1 MMWLWLLVVAG
12 KTSTTELICKIFE
25 DNGYKVGCN
34 REGSNL
40 TEGVT
45 TMILNACSLNG
56 ECKKDILII
65 ESDERYLR
73 HTLKH
78 FRPKYLVVLNLYRD
92 QLGRNGHPELIYDII
107 KEAIADDIHL
117 VLNADDPLVAS
128 YGFNRDNVTYFGM
141 SKNDFSTDEFVGAA
155 NDGAFCPVCKE
166 PMEYDFYHYN
176 HIGSY
181 KCKACGYKRMTP
193 QHAVTNLDLANK
205 QLTINN
211 KHKITM
217 DLSSVFTAYNLLAAF
232 AVAKLVG
239 VKEEKIIE
247 PLNEYVLQN
256 GRVQKY
262 DINGKPCTILMAKH
276 ENTVSYNQNL
286 LHIVREK
293 IPSTVVLI
301 LDDVSRRYF
310 TVETAWLWDI
320 DFELL
325 KSDSVKKI
333 IIGGRY
339 VHDYT
344 TRIEFAGV
352 DMKKVVGFEDL
363 DDMMKEVKEKPKGDI
378 IYLVTCFLD
387 KTKFIARIKD

>member
-1 MMWLWLLVVAG
+1 MMWLLLLVVAG

-56 ECKKDILII
+56 ECKKDVLII

-239 VKEEKIIE
+239 VKEEKIVE

-344 TRIEFAGV
+344 TRLEFAGI
-352 DMKKVVGFEDL
+352 DMKKIVGFENL
-363 DDMMKEVKEKPKGDI
+363 DDMMKEVKEKPKGDM

>member
-1 MMWLWLLVVAG
+1 MLLLVVAG

-56 ECKKDILII
+56 ECKKDVLII

-128 YGFNRDNVTYFGM
+128 YGFKRDNVTYFGM

-155 NDGAFCPVCKE
+155 NDGAFCPICKE

-181 KCKACGYKRMTP
+181 KCKACGYKRVTP
-193 QHAVTNLDLANK
+193 QHAVTSLDLANK
-205 QLTINN
+205 QLTINT

-239 VKEEKIIE
+239 VKEEKIVE

-293 IPSTVVLI
+293 IPSTVILI

-352 DMKKVVGFEDL
+352 DMKKVVGFENL
-363 DDMMKEVKEKPKGDI
+363 DDMMKEVKEKPKGDM

>member
-1 MMWLWLLVVAG
+1 MMWLWLLVVVG

-56 ECKKDILII
+56 ECKKDVLII

-107 KEAIADDIHL
+107 KEAITDDIHL

-155 NDGAFCPVCKE
+155 NDGAFCPICKE

-181 KCKACGYKRMTP
+181 KCKACGYKRVTP

-232 AVAKLVG
+232 SVAKLVG

-352 DMKKVVGFEDL
+352 DMKKVVGFENL
-363 DDMMKEVKEKPKGDI
+363 DDMMKEVKEKPKGDM

>member
-1 MMWLWLLVVAG
+1 MMWLWLLVVVG

-56 ECKKDILII
+56 ECKKDVLII

-107 KEAIADDIHL
+107 KEAITDDIHL

-155 NDGAFCPVCKE
+155 NDGAFCPICKE

-181 KCKACGYKRMTP
+181 KCKACGYKRVEP
-193 QHAVTNLDLANK
+193 QHAVTSLDLPNK

-239 VKEEKIIE
+239 VKEDKIVE

-352 DMKKVVGFEDL
+352 DMKKVVGFENL
-363 DDMMKEVKEKPKGDI
+363 DDMMKEVKEKTKGDM

>member
-1 MMWLWLLVVAG
+1 MWLLVVAG

-56 ECKKDILII
+56 ECAKDVLII

-128 YGFNRDNVTYFGM
+128 YGFKRENVTYFGM
-141 SKNDFSTDEFVGAA
+141 NRNDFSTDEFVGAA
-155 NDGAFCPVCKE
+155 NDGAFCPICKE

-181 KCKACGYKRMTP
+181 KCKACGYKRVEP
-193 QHAVTNLDLANK
+193 QYAVTNLDLANK
-205 QLTINN
+205 QLTINK

-217 DLSSVFTAYNLLAAF
+217 DLSSVFTAYNLLAAY

-239 VKEEKIIE
+239 VKGDKIIE

-325 KSDSVKKI
+325 KNDSVKKI
-333 IIGGRY
+333 IVGGRY

-344 TRIEFAGV
+344 TRLEFAGI

-363 DDMMKEVKEKPKGDI
+363 DDMMKEVKEKPKGDM

-387 KTKFIARIKD
+387 KTKFIARIDK

>member
-1 MMWLWLLVVAG
+1 MWLLVAAG

-45 TMILNACSLNG
+45 TMILNVCSLNG
-56 ECKKDILII
+56 ECQKDILII

-107 KEAIADDIHL
+107 KDAIADDIHL
-117 VLNADDPLVAS
+117 VFNADDPLVAS
-128 YGFNRDNVTYFGM
+128 YGFKCENVTYFGM
-141 SKNDFSTDEFVGAA
+141 SKNDFSTDEFVGVA

-181 KCKACGYKRMTP
+181 KCKACGYKRVEP
-193 QHAVTNLDLANK
+193 QFAVTSLDLVNK

-217 DLSSVFTAYNLLAAF
+217 DLSSVFTAYNLLAAY

-239 VKEEKIIE
+239 VKGDKIIE

-325 KSDSVKKI
+325 KNDSVKKI

-344 TRIEFAGV
+344 TRLEFAGI

-363 DDMMKEVKEKPKGDI
+363 DDMMKEVKEKPKGDM

-387 KTKFIARIKD
+387 KTKFIARIDK

>member
-1 MMWLWLLVVAG
+1 M
-12 KTSTTELICKIFE
+12 
-25 DNGYKVGCN
+25 
-34 REGSNL
+34 

-56 ECKKDILII
+56 ECKKDVLII

-141 SKNDFSTDEFVGAA
+141 NKNDFSTEEFVGAA

-166 PMEYDFYHYN
+166 PMAYDFYHYN

-181 KCKACGYKRMTP
+181 KCQACGYKRMSP
-193 QHAVTNLDLANK
+193 QYTVTNLDLANK

-286 LHIVREK
+286 LHIVREN

-310 TVETAWLWDI
+310 TVETSWLWDI
-320 DFELL
+320 DFDLL
-325 KSDSVKKI
+325 KNDSVKKI

-344 TRIEFAGV
+344 TRLEFAGI

-363 DDMMKEVKEKPKGDI
+363 DDMMKEVKEKPKGDM

>member
-1 MMWLWLLVVAG
+1 MWLWLLVVVG

-128 YGFNRDNVTYFGM
+128 YGFKRDNVTYFGM
-141 SKNDFSTDEFVGAA
+141 SKNNFSTDEFVGAA

-378 IYLVTCFLD
+378 VYLVTCFLD

>member
-1 MMWLWLLVVAG
+1 
-12 KTSTTELICKIFE
+12 
-25 DNGYKVGCN
+25 
-34 REGSNL
+34 
-40 TEGVT
+40 
-45 TMILNACSLNG
+45 
-56 ECKKDILII
+56 
-65 ESDERYLR
+65 
-73 HTLKH
+73 
-78 FRPKYLVVLNLYRD
+78 
-92 QLGRNGHPELIYDII
+92 
-107 KEAIADDIHL
+107 
-117 VLNADDPLVAS
+117 
-128 YGFNRDNVTYFGM
+128 
-141 SKNDFSTDEFVGAA
+141 
-155 NDGAFCPVCKE
+155 
-166 PMEYDFYHYN
+166 
-176 HIGSY
+176 
-181 KCKACGYKRMTP
+181 
-193 QHAVTNLDLANK
+193 
-205 QLTINN
+205 
-211 KHKITM
+211 
-217 DLSSVFTAYNLLAAF
+217 
-232 AVAKLVG
+232 
-239 VKEEKIIE
+239 
-247 PLNEYVLQN
+247 
-256 GRVQKY
+256 
-262 DINGKPCTILMAKH
+262 MAKH

-378 IYLVTCFLD
+378 VYLVTCFLD

>member
-1 MMWLWLLVVAG
+1 MMWLWLLVVVG

-56 ECKKDILII
+56 ECKKDVLII

-107 KEAIADDIHL
+107 KEAITDDIHL

-181 KCKACGYKRMTP
+181 KCKACGYKRVTP
-193 QHAVTNLDLANK
+193 QHAVTNLDLENK
-205 QLTINN
+205 KLTINN

-232 AVAKLVG
+232 SVAKLVG

-363 DDMMKEVKEKPKGDI
+363 DDMMKEVKEKPKGDM

>member
-1 MMWLWLLVVAG
+1 MWLLVVAG

-45 TMILNACSLNG
+45 TMILNACSVNG
-56 ECKKDILII
+56 ECQKDILII
-65 ESDERYLR
+65 ESDARYLR

-78 FRPKYLVVLNLYRD
+78 FRPQYLVVLNLYRD

-107 KEAIADDIHL
+107 KDAIADDIHL

-128 YGFNRDNVTYFGM
+128 YGFKRENVTYFGM
-141 SKNDFSTDEFVGAA
+141 NKNDFSTDEFVGAA

-181 KCKACGYKRMTP
+181 KCKSCGYKRMTP
-193 QHAVTNLDLANK
+193 QYAVTNLDLANK

-217 DLSSVFTAYNLLAAF
+217 DLSSVFTAYNLLAAY

-239 VKEEKIIE
+239 VKGEKIIE

-286 LHIVREK
+286 LHIVREN

-325 KSDSVKKI
+325 KNDSVKKI

-344 TRIEFAGV
+344 TRLEFAGI

-363 DDMMKEVKEKPKGDI
+363 DDMMKEVKEKPKGDM

-387 KTKFIARIKD
+387 KTKFIARIDK

>member
-1 MMWLWLLVVAG
+1 MLLLVVAG

-40 TEGVT
+40 TEGVM

-56 ECKKDILII
+56 ECKKDVLII

-128 YGFNRDNVTYFGM
+128 YGFKHDNVTYFGM

-155 NDGAFCPVCKE
+155 NDGAFCPICKE

-181 KCKACGYKRMTP
+181 KCKACGYKRVTP
-193 QHAVTNLDLANK
+193 QHAVTSLDLANK
-205 QLTINN
+205 QLTINT

-239 VKEEKIIE
+239 VKEEKIVE

-293 IPSTVVLI
+293 IPSTVILI

-352 DMKKVVGFEDL
+352 DMKKVVGFENL
-363 DDMMKEVKEKPKGDI
+363 DDMMKEVKEKPKGDM

>member
-1 MMWLWLLVVAG
+1 MWLWLLVAVG

-128 YGFNRDNVTYFGM
+128 YGFKRDNVTYFGM

-211 KHKITM
+211 KYKITM

-363 DDMMKEVKEKPKGDI
+363 DDMMKEVKEKPKGDM

>member
-1 MMWLWLLVVAG
+1 MLLLVVAG

-56 ECKKDILII
+56 ECKKDVLII

-141 SKNDFSTDEFVGAA
+141 SKNDFSTDEFVGVA

-239 VKEEKIIE
+239 VKEEKIVE

-344 TRIEFAGV
+344 TRLEFAGI
-352 DMKKVVGFEDL
+352 DMKKIVGFENL
-363 DDMMKEVKEKPKGDI
+363 DDMMKEVKEKPKGDM

>member
-1 MMWLWLLVVAG
+1 MMWLWLLVVVG

-34 REGSNL
+34 KEGSNL

-56 ECKKDILII
+56 ECKKDVLII

-107 KEAIADDIHL
+107 KEAITDDIHL

-155 NDGAFCPVCKE
+155 NDGAFCPICKE

-181 KCKACGYKRMTP
+181 KCKACGYKRVEP
-193 QHAVTNLDLANK
+193 QHAVTSLDLPNK

-239 VKEEKIIE
+239 VKEDKIVE

-352 DMKKVVGFEDL
+352 DMKKVVGFENL
-363 DDMMKEVKEKPKGDI
+363 DDMMKEVKEKPKGDM

>member
-1 MMWLWLLVVAG
+1 MWLLVVVG

-56 ECKKDILII
+56 QCQKDILII

-107 KEAIADDIHL
+107 KDAIADDIHL

-128 YGFNRDNVTYFGM
+128 YGFKRENVTYFGM
-141 SKNDFSTDEFVGAA
+141 NKNDFSTDEFVGAA

-193 QHAVTNLDLANK
+193 QYAVTNLDLANK

-217 DLSSVFTAYNLLAAF
+217 DLSSVFTAYNLLAAY

-239 VKEEKIIE
+239 VKGEKIIE

-286 LHIVREK
+286 LHIVREN

-325 KSDSVKKI
+325 KNDSVKKI

-344 TRIEFAGV
+344 TRLEFAGI

-363 DDMMKEVKEKPKGDI
+363 DDMMKEVKEKPKGDM

-387 KTKFIARIKD
+387 KTKFIARIDK

>member
-1 MMWLWLLVVAG
+1 MWLLVVVG

-128 YGFNRDNVTYFGM
+128 YGFKRDNVTYFGM
-141 SKNDFSTDEFVGAA
+141 SKNNFSTDEFVGAA

-378 IYLVTCFLD
+378 VYLVTCFLD

>member
-1 MMWLWLLVVAG
+1 MLLLVVVG

-56 ECKKDILII
+56 ECKKDVLII

-107 KEAIADDIHL
+107 KEAITDDIHL

-155 NDGAFCPVCKE
+155 NDGAFCPICKE

-181 KCKACGYKRMTP
+181 KCKSCGYKRVTP

-239 VKEEKIIE
+239 VKEEKIVE

-325 KSDSVKKI
+325 KNDSVKKI

-352 DMKKVVGFEDL
+352 DMRKVVGFEDL
-363 DDMMKEVKEKPKGDI
+363 DDMMKEVKEKPKGDM

>member
-1 MMWLWLLVVAG
+1 M
-12 KTSTTELICKIFE
+12 
-25 DNGYKVGCN
+25 
-34 REGSNL
+34 

-56 ECKKDILII
+56 ECKKDVLII

-107 KEAIADDIHL
+107 KEAITDDIHL

-155 NDGAFCPVCKE
+155 NDGAFCPICKE

-181 KCKACGYKRMTP
+181 KCKACGYKRVEP
-193 QHAVTNLDLANK
+193 QHAVTSLDLPNK

-239 VKEEKIIE
+239 VKEDKIVE

-352 DMKKVVGFEDL
+352 DMKKVVGFENL
-363 DDMMKEVKEKPKGDI
+363 DDMMKEVKEKTKGDM

>member
-1 MMWLWLLVVAG
+1 MWLLVAAG

-56 ECKKDILII
+56 ECKKDVLII

-107 KEAIADDIHL
+107 KDAIADDIHL

-128 YGFNRDNVTYFGM
+128 YGFKRDNVTYFGM

-181 KCKACGYKRMTP
+181 KCKSCGYKRMTP

-239 VKEEKIIE
+239 VKEEKIVE

-344 TRIEFAGV
+344 TRLEFAGV

-387 KTKFIARIKD
+387 KTKFIARLDK

>member
-1 MMWLWLLVVAG
+1 MWLLVVVG

-56 ECKKDILII
+56 ECKKDVLII

-107 KEAIADDIHL
+107 KEAITDDIHL

-155 NDGAFCPVCKE
+155 NDGAFCPICKE

-181 KCKACGYKRMTP
+181 KCKACGYKRVEP
-193 QHAVTNLDLANK
+193 QHAVTSLDLPNK

-239 VKEEKIIE
+239 VKEDKIVE

-352 DMKKVVGFEDL
+352 DMKKVVGFENL
-363 DDMMKEVKEKPKGDI
+363 DDMMKEVKEKTKGDM

>member
-1 MMWLWLLVVAG
+1 MWLLVAVG

-128 YGFNRDNVTYFGM
+128 YGFKRDNVTYFGM

-193 QHAVTNLDLANK
+193 QHAVTNLDLSNK

-211 KHKITM
+211 KYKITM

-363 DDMMKEVKEKPKGDI
+363 DDMMKEVKEKPKGDM